1 MGLQGPCAGGPA
13 QSHAAVSALQNAQHG
28 IGKGLIIQRIAVEQP
43 LAAVLQH

>member
-13 QSHAAVSALQNAQHG
+13 QCHAAVSALQNAQHG

-43 LAAVLQH
+43 LAAVFQH